1 MKKIKVYEKSFLIL
15 KPTFFILKSESFEYD
30 LYLYIKRN
38 SNIRGEILYGL
49 LKGRERLKPR
59 FAISTPVSVF
69 LYAELCVK

>member
-15 KPTFFILKSESFEYD
+15 KPTFILKSESFEYD